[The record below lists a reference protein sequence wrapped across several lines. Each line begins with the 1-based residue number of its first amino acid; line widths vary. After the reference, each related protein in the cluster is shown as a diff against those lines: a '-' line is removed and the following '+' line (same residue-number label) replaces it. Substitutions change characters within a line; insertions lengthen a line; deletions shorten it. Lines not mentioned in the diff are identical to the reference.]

1 MGGPLKR
8 LHGNG
13 RTTFYEIFEKGMLIK
28 YTYAGLRVGT
38 IVAIAVTVEVLKAG

>member
-1 MGGPLKR
+1 MKR

-13 RTTFYEIFEKGMLIK
+13 RTTLYEIFEKGMLIK

-38 IVAIAVTVEVLKAG
+38 IVVIAVTVEALRATLSW

>member
-1 MGGPLKR
+1 MKR

-38 IVAIAVTVEVLKAG
+38 IVAIAVTAEVLRATLSW

>member
-1 MGGPLKR
+1 MKR

-38 IVAIAVTVEVLKAG
+38 IVVIAVTVEALRATLTW